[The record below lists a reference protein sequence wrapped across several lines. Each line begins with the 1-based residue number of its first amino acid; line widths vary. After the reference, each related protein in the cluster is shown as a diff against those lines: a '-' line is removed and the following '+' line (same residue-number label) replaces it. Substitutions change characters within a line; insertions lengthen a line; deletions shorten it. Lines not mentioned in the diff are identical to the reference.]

1 LLDRVRYAI
10 RARHYSHRTER
21 AYIGWIR
28 RFIFFHRKRHP
39 NEMGEQEVTQFLSSL
54 ATDRNLS
61 ASSQN
66 QALSALLFLYQ
77 TCWGGSS
84 IAWIESS
91 VPNGL

>member
-1 LLDRVRYAI
+1 
-10 RARHYSHRTER
+10 
-21 AYIGWIR
+21 
-28 RFIFFHRKRHP
+28 
-39 NEMGEQEVTQFLSSL
+39 MGEQEVTQFLSSL